1 MTSNTQE
8 FIDRAKKLNGYKFDY
23 SKVDYKNSQTKVIIT
38 CNTCHHIFE
47 QTPYNHLRGK
57 GCIKCSYKLNAGK
70 RRKSNEQVI
79 SEFQKIHT
87 DENNNPIYEYDLVEY
102 SSTHTKVKIR
112 CNIHGVFEQCPSDH
126 LSGKGCSKCAIVNNS
141 KKQTFTREEFIDKA
155 KKKHGDKFDYSK
167 VIYINSQTHVIIICN
182 KCGCEFT
189 QLPNSH
195 LRGCGCDKCAHK
207 INHENQ
213 KLTESELIE
222 RAKNV
227 HGDEYDYP
235 NMNYINSQLPINIKC
250 NRCNNTFQQ
259 LYGNH
264 INQKQG
270 CPNCGC
276 RITEKI
282 LHEYLKSIFPS
293 VIRQFKQ
300 EWCRDKYRL
309 PYDDCIPELKTI
321 FELDGI
327 QHFKQV
333 MNWKSP
339 EKNQI
344 TDRYKMKCANDN
356 GYSVIRILQTDVLYD
371 KYNWKEE
378 LLNNIEKIKKDNI
391 VQNIYMCKNNEYDIF
406 N

>member
-155 KKKHGDKFDYSK
+155 EKK
-167 VIYINSQTHVIIICN
+167 T
-182 KCGCEFT
+182 
-189 QLPNSH
+189 
-195 LRGCGCDKCAHK
+195 R
-207 INHENQ
+207 
-213 KLTESELIE
+213 
-222 RAKNV
+222 R
-227 HGDEYDYP
+227 
-235 NMNYINSQLPINIKC
+235 
-250 NRCNNTFQQ
+250 
-259 LYGNH
+259 
-264 INQKQG
+264 
-270 CPNCGC
+270 
-276 RITEKI
+276 
-282 LHEYLKSIFPS
+282 
-293 VIRQFKQ
+293 
-300 EWCRDKYRL
+300 
-309 PYDDCIPELKTI
+309 
-321 FELDGI
+321 
-327 QHFKQV
+327 
-333 MNWKSP
+333 
-339 EKNQI
+339 
-344 TDRYKMKCANDN
+344 
-356 GYSVIRILQTDVLYD
+356 
-371 KYNWKEE
+371 
-378 LLNNIEKIKKDNI
+378 
-391 VQNIYMCKNNEYDIF
+391 
-406 N
+406 